1 MELAVRNARASDTL
15 FVQHNVDEGD
25 LDRAIQK
32 LGLESD
38 SDFLELMKN
47 HSNLVR

>member
-1 MELAVRNARASDTL
+1 MRNARASDTL
-15 FVQHNVDEGD
+15 FVQHNIDEGD
-25 LDRAIQK
+25 LDTAIQK

-38 SDFLELMKN
+38 SDFLELMKK